1 MKSGIAPSSLIV
13 LVPVRPAAGDS
24 LVATLTALDEG
35 EGSLF
40 ARAPGTHFGRFV
52 FVAGLPGA
60 DGQPVAGSSAY
71 LFLAADF
78 DTDLAD
84 WTSALCRLAGGAL
97 DSVMG
102 HCQGYPGSQDP
113 AAVVTYLESHRV
125 PAGFTVAGHRRATV
139 TEVREALRVGRE
151 LRALAAR
158 AQAQRLAPSDLRR
171 AWNRVWQQ

>member
-1 MKSGIAPSSLIV
+1 MKRGIAPSSLIV
-13 LVPVRPAAGDS
+13 LVPVLPAAGDS

-52 FVAGLPGA
+52 FVPGLPGT

-71 LFLAADF
+71 LFMAADF
-78 DTDLAD
+78 DTDLAE
-84 WTSALCRLAGGAL
+84 WTSALCRLAGGTF

-102 HCQGYPGSQDP
+102 HCQGYPGSHDP
-113 AAVVTYLESHRV
+113 AAVAAYLESHRV
-125 PAGFTVAGHRRATV
+125 PAGFTVAGHRPATV
-139 TEVREALRVGRE
+139 TEVREALRVGSE
-151 LRALAAR
+151 LRALAVR
-158 AQAQRLAPSDLRR
+158 AQAQRLAPSELRR